1 MSRYPPHY
9 AGSAPQAY
17 PVIYKASPPVSP
29 SFPFLRGNNYVLPS
43 DIKNI
48 AVETFAH
55 RIVTNVNGAAGTEAA
70 RKEITEILRNVPVPE
85 MNK

>member
-1 MSRYPPHY
+1 M
-9 AGSAPQAY
+9 A
-17 PVIYKASPPVSP
+17 KAEA
-29 SFPFLRGNNYVLPS
+29 FLRGNNYVLPS